1 MKKVLSLLSIICTI
15 SFPSLAA
22 KPTCSPNYNG
32 YCSYTGTVARIY
44 INSGNLILI
53 YFDEPV
59 NLSEP
64 SKAGL
69 SITETSAAAYKVNDN
84 PEFAKLFY
92 STALAA
98 QASKRKVTIQMRGT
112 THGYLKFDRIWLSE

>member
-1 MKKVLSLLSIICTI
+1 MKKILSLLSIICTI

-32 YCSYTGTVARIY
+32 YCSYTGTVDRIY

-53 YFDEPV
+53 YFDERIEI
-59 NLSEP
+59 SEA

-98 QASKRKVTIQMRGT
+98 QASKRKVSIQMRST
-112 THGYLKFDRIWLSE
+112 LNGYLKFDRIWLAE

>member
-1 MKKVLSLLSIICTI
+1 MKSIILFI
-15 SFPSLAA
+15 SLFSVVSFSSIAA

-53 YFDEPV
+53 YFDEPI

-69 SITETSAAAYKVNDN
+69 SITEASAAAYKVNDN

-98 QASKRKVTIQMRGT
+98 QASKRKVTIQMRGI

>member
-1 MKKVLSLLSIICTI
+1 MKKILSLLSIICTI
-15 SFPSLAA
+15 SFPALAA

-32 YCSYTGTVARIY
+32 YWSYAGTVDRIY

-53 YFDEPV
+53 YFDEPIEI
-59 NLSEP
+59 SEA

-98 QASKRKVTIQMRGT
+98 QASKRKVLIQMRGT
-112 THGYLKFDRIWLSE
+112 LNGYLKFDRIWLAE

>member
-1 MKKVLSLLSIICTI
+1 MKSIILFI
-15 SFPSLAA
+15 SLFSIVSFSSIAA
-22 KPTCSPNYNG
+22 KPTCSSNYNG
-32 YCSYTGTVARIY
+32 YCSYTGTVDRIY

-53 YFDEPV
+53 YFDEPI

-69 SITETSAAAYKVNDN
+69 SITETSAAIYRVNDN
-84 PEFAKLFY
+84 PEFARLFY

-98 QASKRKVTIQMRGT
+98 QASKRKVTIQMRDT
-112 THGYLKFDRIWLSE
+112 LNGYLKFDRIWLAE

>member
-1 MKKVLSLLSIICTI
+1 M
-15 SFPSLAA
+15 SFPALAA

-32 YCSYTGTVARIY
+32 YCSYTGTVNRIY

-53 YFDEPV
+53 YFDEPISQ
-59 NLSEP
+59 SEP
-64 SKAGL
+64 EKAGL
-69 SITETSAAAYKVNDN
+69 SVTETSAAAYKVNDN
-84 PEFAKLFY
+84 PEFAQLFY